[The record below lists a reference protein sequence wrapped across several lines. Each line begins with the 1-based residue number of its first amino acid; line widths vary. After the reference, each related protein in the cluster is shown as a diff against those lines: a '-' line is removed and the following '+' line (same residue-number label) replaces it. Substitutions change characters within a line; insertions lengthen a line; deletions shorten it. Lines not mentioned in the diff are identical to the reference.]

1 MKRNI
6 TIVIIEAIVILWS
19 VPHIRSYFNKLTAN
33 DGAYR
38 QETANAV
45 KRADNQGSLDDRNTM
60 LNRAISFEEA
70 RKKSL
75 EDKISL
81 YYHNLQ
87 DRVRGGNYRIYDD
100 DGKCLTSDEL
110 REKNSELTHRW
121 ILTNERISQY
131 KMALQENPYED

>member
-6 TIVIIEAIVILWS
+6 IIVIIEAIVILWS
-19 VPHIRSYFNKLTAN
+19 VPHIRSYFSSLTMN
-33 DGAYR
+33 DDSYR
-38 QETANAV
+38 QETANAM
-45 KRADNQGSLDDRNTM
+45 KRADNQGSLDDRNAM

-81 YYHNLQ
+81 YCHNLQ
-87 DRVRGGNYRIYDD
+87 DRVRGGNYRIYGD

-110 REKNSELTHRW
+110 RERNSELTHRW
-121 ILTNERISQY
+121 VLTSERISQY
-131 KMALQENPYED
+131 KMALEENPYEE